1 MSYRV
6 IKTIRGRHYLYEQ
19 RSWREGKRVRT
30 QSRCLGP
37 LDPPLRQMRKGVLGK
52 LRALIEANRASPEE
66 RALHAAAR
74 FIAQVE
80 REQRALLGEEAAE
93 RAAREQIDKSKA
105 LQAVCEP
112 RHDQRDAA
120 LQLADGDIAG
130 SDPNQ
135 IGDGIVKSARGGQ
148 QVTGHESGRS
158 LDPARVG
165 ANGEPLETGVDGQAE
180 CARST

>member
-6 IKTIRGRHYLYEQ
+6 IKTIRGRRYLYEQ

-37 LDPPLRQMRKGVLGK
+37 LDPPLRAMRNGVLGR
-52 LRALIEANRASPEE
+52 LRALIKANRASPEE
-66 RALHAAAR
+66 RALKVAER

-80 REQRALLGEEAAE
+80 REQRALFGETAAE
-93 RAAREQIDKSKA
+93 RAAREQIEKSKEH
-105 LQAVCEP
+105 QAVCEH
-112 RHDQRDAA
+112 RHDQSDAA

-135 IGDGIVKSARGGQ
+135 IGIGVVKSARGGQ
-148 QVTGHESGRS
+148 QVAGHEPSRS
-158 LDPARVG
+158 LDPARVVG
-165 ANGEPLETGVDGQAE
+165 HGEPVEIGVDGQAE
-180 CARST
+180 CAGEN